1 MDSFD
6 GYECNRCFTTFH
18 KSTVI
23 GFEATKSPSGMMP
36 FGQTGRDFL
45 LLVVSVFS

>member
-1 MDSFD
+1 MGSFD
-6 GYECNRCFTTFH
+6 GYVCNRCFTTFH

-36 FGQTGRDFL
+36 FGQTGREFL